1 MRQTRALL
9 LFIVGSSISYFAYA
23 WPWDKVDIS
32 KLQTKLSIT
41 HISSP
46 SVMPSNIR
54 FVELSMDVVNHTD
67 SYIESVT
74 ATCSLYTQEGNRIIK
89 KESSFSGPA
98 IAPKGRG
105 SLKGGVTTMDAWKT
119 SSAQCEVSS
128 AKAGE

>member
-1 MRQTRALL
+1 MRRTRALL
-9 LFIVGSSISYFAYA
+9 FMVCSSISYFAYA

-46 SVMPSNIR
+46 SVMWNIR
-54 FVELSMDVVNHTD
+54 FVGLSMDVVNHTD
-67 SYIESVT
+67 SYIESIT

-89 KESSFSGPA
+89 KESGFSGPA

-105 SLKGGVTTMDAWKT
+105 SLKGEVGTIDAWKT

-128 AKAGE
+128 AKGAK

>member
-1 MRQTRALL
+1 MRRTRALL
-9 LFIVGSSISYFAYA
+9 FMVCSSISYFAYA

-46 SVMPSNIR
+46 SVMPINIR
-54 FVELSMDVVNHTD
+54 SVGLSMDVVNPTD
-67 SYIESVT
+67 SYIKSIT
-74 ATCSLYTQEGNRIIK
+74 ATCSLYTQEGNRITK
-89 KESSFSGPA
+89 QESYFGGPA

-105 SLKGGVTTMDAWKT
+105 SLESSIGIPNAWET

-128 AKAGE
+128 AKADK